1 MGNIDAYFSAHEAAY
16 ERRYGGI
23 SLGTP
28 IGISQEAA
36 YKREIRKRHKVEPHI
51 TKICPECGKPWREL
65 EKVMQPKKRC
75 PICRYGGKQ

>member
-28 IGISQEAA
+28 IGISQEADDRR
-36 YKREIRKRHKVEPHI
+36 KLRKRHQTGEHETHI
-51 TKICPECGKPWREL
+51 CEDCGGEFEEL
-65 EKVMQPKKRC
+65 VDAKYHKRRC
-75 PICRYGGKQ
+75 AKCRRGSK